1 MPSSKIPPEKESLA
15 AFRERR
21 RRERWNAFFT
31 PFLTLTSIVV
41 AVALALSLVKACQ
54 ERFPNSPFNKAAEP
68 RPSEKSPATER

>member
-15 AFRERR
+15 AFKERR

-54 ERFPNSPFNKAAEP
+54 ERFPNSPFNKKAAEP
-68 RPSEKSPATER
+68 RPETFPAAER